1 MLLAWMLG
9 GTLVHFLALRLAS
22 FVGAASAIG
31 GILLLPLAALALLV
45 AYVAM
50 LLVLRPDMP
59 RLAQLAP
66 LPDGERARRISFLDG
81 VLGGILPFVAFY
93 AAWGFIREDVTTY
106 INDASQW
113 SSWWGLAA
121 AARLETYDTAGRI
134 TDLGLNATTIGIVV
148 LAFTGRWLYK
158 RFAKRLPRR
167 SGAAVFGVIAVYLE
181 VLWVY
186 LAVYVVSDLL
196 GIVQT
201 WIQSRQAIVWLG
213 DFRAGLTGW
222 LAPFGVAWDGVEWLL
237 GEAGGVILLPVAWLT
252 IAGVIYGQAVKAA
265 APRLAGARLR
275 ATRDR
280 YAKLPARLRRRL
292 ADIGASIVAPFR
304 SIGAALILMWGA
316 GPVVIAGY
324 VLCFT
329 LLAFAQQWALV
340 GVGRAIGPQ
349 DVHQFWVPASVGVV
363 AIVTVLFEPL
373 RVALIAATYDR
384 TVGAL
389 EDSSVADAET
399 HVEDVALATDGDD
412 DLVGASRVVTEEDRS
427 DEVELRPGV

>member
-22 FVGAASAIG
+22 FVGAASAVG

-237 GEAGGVILLPVAWLT
+237 GEAGGVSLLPVAWLR